1 MELIRRYI
9 RPPKSSGDNSLF
21 PLHLTLEQVESD
33 DIKTLYWLDPT
44 PETIALA
51 DYVLQ
56 NKQASPE
63 PGWWGVEP
71 YYTPIPPSSL
81 YINGIEVKEFY
92 IEFNGGEFYTCQW
105 NYKDEIRLFDMTEF
119 LLVDFT
125 YDKKGTM
132 HASVLN

>member
-9 RPPKSSGDNSLF
+9 RPPKSSGGNSIF
-21 PLHLTLEQVESD
+21 PLHLTLEQVDSD
-33 DIKTLYWLDPT
+33 DIKTLYRLDPT

-56 NKQASPE
+56 NKQFDNSQC
-63 PGWWGVEP
+63 GFDI
-71 YYTPIPPSSL
+71 YYTSIPPSSL
-81 YINGIEVKEFY
+81 YINGVEVKEFY
-92 IEFNGGEFYTCQW
+92 IEFYGGEFHTCQW

-132 HASVLN
+132 NATILN